1 MFYIRLTCNQLLTI
15 TINHNGSMIQTF
27 DLGKTREGQ
36 QLWDT
41 RKTLPGVYLYDVY
54 EGERKVHSG
63 KVVIQ

>member
-1 MFYIRLTCNQLLTI
+1 MNSTQL
-15 TINHNGSMIQTF
+15 IQTF
-27 DLGKTREGQ
+27 DLDKAQEGQ

-41 RKTLPGVYLYDVY
+41 RKTIPGIYLYDVY